1 MATPAGYPLFP
12 SPPNYKVSISLPM
25 SGNSEI
31 SKSVGLTSSNGLM
44 VPNIDYLKK
53 FSSGD
58 VGISDSI
65 TKQSLFTNMN
75 DPITT
80 KDEKVFKKFG
90 DINGLDTTDIN
101 KYKINGKLK
110 INKSDIKAPTNEGT
124 GLKGFEKT
132 LMTSIFETQKP
143 YMEVIKLVTTNIVK
157 MEDITARVMPLIG
170 IPLLTKSTK
179 PNGNPKAMGYNSG
192 KDIKNAL
199 SKLQSISKS
208 GTEVI
213 IDKDGNV
220 TRTKTTKKQTKSD
233 PNKWEIISTVYS
245 TGSFNPNVNYQYTFI
260 DLPSEETY
268 PDENYDFNIDEDSKY
283 KPTNIIFGIFHNDGT
298 PLNPNELLKT
308 YGVDGQ
314 DIKKMDTIYPLADWI
329 LKSPKWKF
337 TNDAYQWPAL
347 AQPKFLKDSQG
358 NILRY
363 QKDQKNIIS
372 GQPAIE
378 GYPIITGFDDNQ
390 VIQYATFFMEHTK
403 YKMNQVDGLEQSE
416 KDQYVKEIMAK
427 INVPSHLEN
436 VFLYGQNKASVYKT
450 DPPILMRNSLAPY
463 KIYSAEAAADPKQIA
478 YAKSQGK
485 EPGYIWIDPEGDY
498 EMKIIRVDPTTKI
511 KYEDGKNVSK
521 IESNIKSFVKNKT
534 TFKISND
541 SNFDIYIKKN
551 EEDPIKIE
559 NVNNYTLENWNY
571 LVAEN
576 GPKIQNTN
584 SYYIRIVSKTPSKYY
599 SIISEETISN
609 SGYWTE
615 LSKNNSIWSY
625 KEYTKDINDNKVYR
639 TVENGVKTL
648 SDNSKVYV
656 ENDQISY
663 WFYLD
668 KLYFMENLPK
678 FNKEKIISIDY
689 DNNLELIENDIVIP
703 NYLLKV
709 TSSEFPYGKIIDPSK
724 ITNEELKNPELY
736 STGKY
741 GVGDNND
748 KQDIDV
754 ITRYMLTDLDTE
766 SYYIIEGV
774 LVDKN
779 TQTGNPENNASNA
792 SGDGGSYRLPHAI
805 GATAIFISLLV
816 SIFALLIPS
825 IVKLLKL
832 LKKPNNFI
840 AETIKEKASNGFDVL
855 SDESISKY
863 KNAKGVSASQIKKSD
878 KVNKTKKV
886 IDNSKL
892 KDTVYVNDKG
902 ETKFLLDGSAKVP
915 LDILG
920 TSQTLG
926 LGMNYDSN
934 DIIST
939 DDSNDKEQPLLK
951 FLLGIITFPMK
962 IVSKILEWI
971 MDFFKS
977 LSNPLTLPSKI
988 VEFIS
993 FKWILDF
1000 FTPKGILDLL
1010 GVKFEPGVVPDWV
1023 SGKSTPDFSEFL
1035 SMPFSAKLPTY
1046 KTKDIKDHPERPFKL
1061 LCPLFSFLEKIIN
1074 FIIDLLWAIIGIE
1087 CLFPSP
1093 HISLSSNSINPGQTD
1108 ADILKKETEKD
1119 GFPKQTTADAKVGDV
1134 TSGGVQ
1140 GFLYDITLSNGE
1152 VIKGMNYDELQK
1164 YITENEDV
1172 DYNFKF

>member
-1 MATPAGYPLFP
+1 
-12 SPPNYKVSISLPM
+12 
-25 SGNSEI
+25 
-31 SKSVGLTSSNGLM
+31 
-44 VPNIDYLKK
+44 
-53 FSSGD
+53 
-58 VGISDSI
+58 
-65 TKQSLFTNMN
+65 
-75 DPITT
+75 
-80 KDEKVFKKFG
+80 
-90 DINGLDTTDIN
+90 
-101 KYKINGKLK
+101 
-110 INKSDIKAPTNEGT
+110 
-124 GLKGFEKT
+124 
-132 LMTSIFETQKP
+132 
-143 YMEVIKLVTTNIVK
+143 
-157 MEDITARVMPLIG
+157 MEDITARVMPLVG
-170 IPLLTKSTK
+170 IPLVTKSKK
-179 PNGNPKAMGYNSG
+179 PKGNPKAIGYNSG

-199 SKLQSISKS
+199 SQLQSISKS
-208 GTEVI
+208 GAEVI

-220 TRTKTTKKQTKSD
+220 TRIKTPNKPTKAL

-245 TGSFNPNVNYQYTFI
+245 TGSFNSNINYQYTFI
-260 DLPSEETY
+260 DLPPEDAY
-268 PDENYDFNIDEDSKY
+268 PDENYDFNMDEDSKY
-283 KPTNIIFGIFHNDGT
+283 KPTNIIFGIFHSDGT

-314 DIKKMDTIYPLADWI
+314 DIKKIDTIYPLADWI

-337 TNDAYQWPAL
+337 ANGAYQWPTFGS
-347 AQPKFLKDSQG
+347 PNFLKN
-358 NILRY
+358 NIGEIIRY
-363 QKDQKNIIS
+363 KKDQKNILTGDI
-372 GQPAIE
+372 AIE
-378 GYPIITGFDDNQ
+378 GNPVILGFDNNQ
-390 VIQYATFFMEHTK
+390 IVEYTTFFEEHTK
-403 YKMNQVDGLEQSE
+403 YKMSQTEGLEQSE
-416 KDQYVKEIMAK
+416 KDQYVKEIMNK

-436 VFLYGQNKASVYKT
+436 VFLYGQNKSSVYKT
-450 DPPILMRNSLAPY
+450 DPPSLMKVPLKPY

-511 KYEDGKNVSK
+511 KYEGGKDASK
-521 IESNIKSFVKNKT
+521 IESNIKSFIKNKT
-534 TFKISND
+534 TFKVSND

-551 EEDPIKIE
+551 EEEPIKIE

-571 LVAEN
+571 LVTEN

-599 SIISEETISN
+599 SVISEETISN

-615 LSKNNSIWSY
+615 LSKNNGIWSY
-625 KEYTKDINDNKVYR
+625 KEYTKDSNNNKIYR
-639 TVENGVKTL
+639 TMSDGVKIL

-656 ENDQISY
+656 ENGQISY

-668 KLYFMENLPK
+668 KLYYMENLPK

-689 DNNLELIENDIVIP
+689 DNSLELIENDVVIP
-703 NYLLKV
+703 NYLLRV

-724 ITNEELKNPELY
+724 ITNEYLKKSELY

-741 GVGDNND
+741 GVGDNDD
-748 KQDIDV
+748 KQEIDV

-774 LVDKN
+774 LADKN

-792 SGDGGSYRLPHAI
+792 SGNGGSYRLPHAI

-840 AETIKEKASNGFDVL
+840 AETIKEKASNGFGVL
-855 SDESISKY
+855 SSESISKY
-863 KNAKGVSASQIKKSD
+863 KNAKDVSASQIKKSD
-878 KVNKTKKV
+878 KVNKTKKL

-892 KDTVYVNDKG
+892 KDTVYVSDKG

-926 LGMNYDSN
+926 IGMNYDSN

-939 DDSNDKEQPLLK
+939 DTSNDKEQPLLK

-988 VEFIS
+988 IEFIS

-1010 GVKFEPGVVPDWV
+1010 GIKFEPGVVPDWV

-1046 KTKDIKDHPERPFKL
+1046 KTKDVKDHPERPFKL
-1061 LCPLFSFLEKIIN
+1061 LWPLFSFLEKIIN

-1093 HISLSSNSINPGQTD
+1093 HINLSSNSINPGQTD
-1108 ADILKKETEKD
+1108 ADVLKKETEKV
-1119 GFPKQTTADAKVGDV
+1119 GFPKQTTADVKIGEVVSD
-1134 TSGGVQ
+1134 GVQ

-1152 VIKGMNYDELQK
+1152 VVKGMNYDELQK
-1164 YITENEDV
+1164 YISENEDV
-1172 DYNFKF
+1172 EYDFKFL